1 MQETA
6 IRETPY
12 VRGRW
17 LLGHGPDILRRPL
30 ELLTEL
36 AQHGDV
42 VRFQLPGMPAV
53 LVNHPELVR
62 RVLLDSK
69 TFDKNMRSYAR
80 MRVLVGTGLATSD
93 GELWRRQRRISQ
105 PAFHRQ
111 KIRDF
116 GDVMVRFSVATR
128 EAWLRQSGPID
139 VVADMTRL
147 TLGVVCEALFGG
159 DEPEDTAV
167 FARSFGEVLGY
178 FVDRLNRLW
187 YLPLS
192 VPTPANLRCRRSL
205 ADLDGAVYRMIA
217 RRRARFGEQAGE
229 STDLLGRMMQ
239 ARDSE
244 TGEGMSDVQLRDEV
258 VTMLLGGH
266 ETTAMTLS
274 WAIALLARHPAI
286 QDRLHAELRSSDE
299 PTDELPY
306 LRMVVDETLRLYP
319 PIWLVARNAAK
330 DEDLGGHS
338 IPAGTAVFIS
348 PYVLH
353 RSPSLWEAPTVFW
366 PDRFAP
372 DRIDEQ
378 HAHAFIPFI
387 SGPRQCIGN
396 NFALLEARLALAVLA
411 KRFRFELASGSVV
424 EPEPVVTLRP
434 REGLWIVAHPI

>member
-1 MQETA
+1 MQET
-6 IRETPY
+6 PH

-42 VRFQLPGMPAV
+42 VRFQLPGMPAA

-69 TFDKNMRSYAR
+69 SYDKNMRSYAR
-80 MRVLVGTGLATSD
+80 MRALVGTGLATSD
-93 GELWRRQRRISQ
+93 GELWRRQRRFAQ

-116 GDVMVRFSVATR
+116 GEVMVRFSVATR
-128 EAWLRQSGPID
+128 DAWLRQSGPID

-167 FARSFGEVLGY
+167 FARSFSDVLGY
-178 FVDRLNRLW
+178 LVDRLNRLW

-192 VPTPANLRCRRSL
+192 VPTPANVRCRRAL

-217 RRRARFGEQAGE
+217 RRRARFGEPEAGE

-258 VTMLLGGH
+258 VTMLLGGY

-274 WAIALLARHPAI
+274 WALALLARNPAI
-286 QDRLHAELRSSDE
+286 QDRLHAELRESAE

-330 DEDLGGHS
+330 DQDLGGHR

-353 RSPSLWEAPTVFW
+353 RSPALWEAPTAFW
-366 PDRFAP
+366 PDRFAA
-372 DRIDEQ
+372 EQ
-378 HAHAFIPFI
+378 PAHAFIPFI

-424 EPEPVVTLRP
+424 EPDPVVTLRP
-434 REGLWIVAHPI
+434 RDGLKILATPI